1 MGMSSLWMYQT
12 SRGRMKDKKIVDKDG
27 VQFTPDEVA
36 EYENDV
42 WDLRFVDQN
51 PTVKKAANLKMWNKW
66 GKRLGLPHPDD
77 K

>member
-1 MGMSSLWMYQT
+1 
-12 SRGRMKDKKIVDKDG
+12 MKDKKIVDKDG
-27 VQFTPDEVA
+27 VQFTPDEVT

>member
-1 MGMSSLWMYQT
+1 
-12 SRGRMKDKKIVDKDG
+12 MKNKKIVDKDG
-27 VQFTPDEVA
+27 VSFTSEEVA

-42 WDLRFVDQN
+42 WDLRLYETN
-51 PTVKKAANLKMWNKW
+51 PVAKKAANLKMWNKW